1 MMRAFVLSLGCSK
14 NEVDS
19 ERIAFALERAG
30 FELCRS
36 PEGCDLVVINTCA
49 FVEEAV
55 KEAIESILEVEEMK
69 ERGEVGSFWVVG
81 CLVSRYGRRAL
92 EEELPLCDGFFGADP
107 WEEVARRL
115 GVEPIPGRR
124 PLPGRS
130 VWTRYL
136 KVSEGCSNRCSY
148 CTIPSIRGP
157 MRSRSLE
164 EVRDEFLS
172 LLEEG
177 AKEVC
182 LVAQDLASWG
192 VDLYGEPALSRL
204 LFELDGLCPSWARI
218 RLLYLHPARLDE
230 ALLESILSL
239 PSVQR
244 YLDVPIQHA
253 SRRILEAMGRRVSR
267 ERMLGLFRLLREADP
282 DFALR
287 TTVMVGFPGETE
299 EDFEDLL
306 EFLEEVRFD
315 RLGAFAFSPE
325 EGTPASSMEGQVPEE
340 EKEVRLLRV
349 MSLQEGISRER
360 NERFVGRRL
369 SVLLEG
375 REGGFLVG
383 RSFREAPEVDGLV
396 LVRRKRGLKLGEWV
410 SVRVEEA
417 LEHDLVGS
425 AEGSP

>member
-1 MMRAFVLSLGCSK
+1 MRAFVLSLGCSK

-19 ERIAFALERAG
+19 ERIAFVLERAG
-30 FELCRS
+30 FELSPR

-55 KEAIESILEVEEMK
+55 KEAVESVLDVEEMK

-81 CLVSRYGRRAL
+81 CMVSRYGRGAL
-92 EEELPLCDGFFGADP
+92 QEELPLCDGLFGVDP
-107 WEEVARRL
+107 WEEVALRL
-115 GVEPIPGRR
+115 GVDPVPGRR
-124 PLPGRS
+124 PLPGKP

-157 MRSRSLE
+157 MRSRGLE
-164 EVRDEFLS
+164 EIRSEFSS
-172 LLEEG
+172 LVEEG
-177 AKEVC
+177 AREVC

-192 VDLYGEPALSRL
+192 SDLYGEPSLSRL
-204 LFELDGLCPSWARI
+204 LLALDELCPSGVRL

-230 ALLESILSL
+230 PLAELILSL
-239 PSVQR
+239 RSVQR
-244 YLDVPIQHA
+244 YLDVPVQH
-253 SRRILEAMGRRVSR
+253 SSPRILEAMGRRVTR
-267 ERMLGLFRLLREADP
+267 EGMLRLFGLLRGADP

-299 EDFEDLL
+299 EDLEDLL
-306 EFLEEVRFD
+306 DFLEEVRFD

-325 EGTPASSMEGQVPEE
+325 EGTAASLMEGQVPEE
-340 EKEVRLLRV
+340 EKELRLSRV

-360 NERFVGRRL
+360 NERFVGRSL
-369 SVLLEG
+369 EVLLEG
-375 REGGFLVG
+375 REGRFLVG

-396 LVRRKRGLKLGEWV
+396 LVRRRKGLRLGEWV

-417 LEHDLVGS
+417 LEHDLVGW